1 MNYTLIAY
9 TEDSSYHDRC
19 GDYIHQTGSF
29 ETFFTRDEAEL
40 IEKWANRSFSGN
52 YESLDLLLNG
62 IPDNQF
68 SEEENQ
74 IWDALDA
81 ARSNRYQELKQE
93 KIQQDKKIADEKA
106 AKALRDAELRANL
119 QRLQDLDTLAALK
132 KKLGVS

>member
-19 GDYIHQTGSF
+19 GDYIYQPGSF

-40 IEKWANRSFSGN
+40 IEKWANWSFSGN
-52 YESLDLLLNG
+52 YERLDLLLDG

-68 SEEENQ
+68 SEEEDQ
-74 IWDALDA
+74 IWNTLNA

-106 AKALRDAELRANL
+106 AKALRDAEHRANL

>member
-9 TEDSSYHDRC
+9 TEDSSYHNRC
-19 GDYIHQTGSF
+19 GDYIHQPGSF
-29 ETFFTRDEAEL
+29 ETFFTRDKTEL
-40 IEKWANRSFSGN
+40 IEKWANWSFSGN
-52 YESLDLLLNG
+52 FESLDLLLNG

-68 SEEENQ
+68 SEEEDQ
-74 IWDALDA
+74 IWNELDV

-93 KIQQDKKIADEKA
+93 KIQQDKKLAEEKV
-106 AKALRDAELRANL
+106 AKDLLDKARREQL